1 MNQIERLVNV
11 GFKRSNAEDICM
23 WYMALDDKDGLE
35 KFVRLQEESVK
46 KGGKE
51 E

>member
-1 MNQIERLVNV
+1 MNQIERLVNI

-23 WYMALDDKDGLE
+23 WYMAMKSEEALKL
-35 KFVRLQEESVK
+35 FVKSQEDIVK
-46 KGGKE
+46 KWSDE